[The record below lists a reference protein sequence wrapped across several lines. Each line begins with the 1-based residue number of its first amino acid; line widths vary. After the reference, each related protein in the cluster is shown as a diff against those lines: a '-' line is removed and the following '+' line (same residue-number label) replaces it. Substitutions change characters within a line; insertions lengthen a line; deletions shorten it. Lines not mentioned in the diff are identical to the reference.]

1 MSRSSEHIDNP
12 LNGFVGAVVGGFE
25 ATVWRVVGIRAV
37 VEAAVGDRP
46 TEPFME
52 EQEQQSDLDTFRGET
67 VSVTGTVT
75 LDQSMPLEFA
85 QVVAQL
91 VRAVSSLGEMEGSE
105 DGLVD
110 LLGGPTADVSAA
122 VQENLEQADD
132 AHIVDFDS
140 RISDRADGDGE
151 RDAL

>member
-1 MSRSSEHIDNP
+1 LRLSRAAIVAHDIKLIREMSR
-12 LNGFVGAVVGGFE
+12 FE
-25 ATVWRVVGIRAV
+25 ATVWRVVGTRAV

-46 TEPFME
+46 AEPFVE
-52 EQEQQSDLDTFRGET
+52 EQEQQSDLETFRGET

-75 LDQSMPLEFA
+75 LDQFMPLEFA

-122 VQENLEQADD
+122 VQESLEQADD

>member
-46 TEPFME
+46 AEPFME

-75 LDQSMPLEFA
+75 LDQSVPLEFA
-85 QVVAQL
+85 QVVA
-91 VRAVSSLGEMEGSE
+91 RR
-105 DGLVD
+105 
-110 LLGGPTADVSAA
+110 P
-122 VQENLEQADD
+122 
-132 AHIVDFDS
+132 
-140 RISDRADGDGE
+140 
-151 RDAL
+151 